1 MEKISII
8 VPVYNCEKYIGTCI
22 ESIQG
27 QTYQNLE
34 IILVNDG
41 SKDRSGEICRSY
53 AVHDARIQY
62 IEQENQGVSAAR
74 NHGIKKAI
82 GTFVMFVDADDTIT
96 NDACEKLAGHIAEGV
111 DLILCGFKRMFY
123 RGEYLV
129 SQYDILPECKNLTDQ
144 ETLGKYFGRLYET
157 TLLTSVWA
165 KMYRKQALERHM
177 PVFRE
182 DLSLGEDALFNLKF
196 LKNCGNIA
204 VENST
209 LYVYNQRAGSGSL
222 TKDDGKT
229 RLVLS
234 ENVLNAAEELA
245 NEKGIYPQVRERLW
259 KVYYKDCMN
268 YLERFSFSERK
279 EYAIDL
285 LRQTILLRV
294 LKAEKSKKADMQL
307 YHFFLGSKSAFLV
320 CVFAEMRK
328 TAKKI
333 LRGGN

>member
-8 VPVYNCEKYIGTCI
+8 VPVYNCEKYIRMCI

-34 IILVNDG
+34 IILINDG

-53 AVHDARIQY
+53 AEYDTRIHY
-62 IEQENQGVSAAR
+62 IEQKNQGVSAAR
-74 NHGIKKAI
+74 NHGIEKAT
-82 GTFVMFVDADDTIT
+82 GTFVMFVDADDTIIS
-96 NDACEKLAGHIAEGV
+96 DACEKLVGHIAEGADV
-111 DLILCGFKRMFY
+111 ILCGFKRKFY
-123 RGEYLV
+123 KGEQLV
-129 SQYDILPECKNLTDQ
+129 SQYDVLPGCEDLTDQ
-144 ETLGKYFGRLYET
+144 KTLGKYFGRLYET

-177 PVFRE
+177 PVFQE
-182 DLSLGEDALFNLKF
+182 DLALGEDALFNLKF
-196 LKNCGNIA
+196 LKDCGNIA
-204 VENST
+204 AENSA

-268 YLERFSFSERK
+268 YLERFPFLERSK
-279 EYAIDL
+279 YAGEL
-285 LRQTILLRV
+285 LKRDMLLRV
-294 LKAEKSKKADMQL
+294 LREDSSKKKDMIL
-307 YHFFLGSKSAFLV
+307 YRFFLGSKSKFLISI
-320 CVFAEMRK
+320 FAEARK
-328 TAKKI
+328 TAKKV

>member
-41 SKDRSGEICRSY
+41 SKDGSGEICRSY
-53 AVHDARIQY
+53 VVHDARIQY

-74 NHGIKKAI
+74 NHGIKKAT

-96 NDACEKLAGHIAEGV
+96 NDACEKLAGHITEGI

-123 RGEYLV
+123 RGEHLV
-129 SQYDILPECKNLTDQ
+129 SQYDVLPECKNLTDQ

-177 PVFRE
+177 PVFQE
-182 DLSLGEDALFNLKF
+182 DLALGEDALFNLKF
-196 LKNCGNIA
+196 LKDCGNIA
-204 VENST
+204 VENSA

-222 TKDDGKT
+222 TKDDGRT
-229 RLVLS
+229 RLALS

-268 YLERFSFSERK
+268 YLERFPFLERSK
-279 EYAIDL
+279 YVGEL
-285 LRQTILLRV
+285 LKRDMLLRV
-294 LKAEKSKKADMQL
+294 LREDSSKKKDMIL
-307 YHFFLGSKSAFLV
+307 YRFFLGSKSKFLISI
-320 CVFAEMRK
+320 FAEARK
-328 TAKKI
+328 TAKKV

>member
-41 SKDRSGEICRSY
+41 SKDGSGEICRSY
-53 AVHDARIQY
+53 VVHDARIQY

-74 NHGIKKAI
+74 NHGIKKAT

-96 NDACEKLAGHIAEGV
+96 NDACEKLAGHITEGS

-123 RGEYLV
+123 RGEHLV
-129 SQYDILPECKNLTDQ
+129 SQYDVLPECKNLTDQ

-177 PVFRE
+177 PVFQE
-182 DLSLGEDALFNLKF
+182 DLALGEDALFNLKF
-196 LKNCGNIA
+196 LKDCGNIA
-204 VENST
+204 VENSA
-209 LYVYNQRAGSGSL
+209 LYVYNQRTGSGSL

-234 ENVLNAAEELA
+234 ENVLNTAEELA

-268 YLERFSFSERK
+268 YLERFPFLERSK
-279 EYAIDL
+279 YAGEL
-285 LRQTILLRV
+285 LKRDMLLRV
-294 LKAEKSKKADMQL
+294 LREDSSKKKDMIL
-307 YHFFLGSKSAFLV
+307 YRFFLGSKSKFLISI
-320 CVFAEMRK
+320 FAEARK
-328 TAKKI
+328 TAKKV

>member
-8 VPVYNCEKYIGTCI
+8 VPVYNCEKYIGMCI

-53 AVHDARIQY
+53 AVHDARIRY

-74 NHGIKKAI
+74 NHGIEKAT

-96 NDACEKLAGHIAEGV
+96 NDACEKLAGHITEGV
-111 DLILCGFKRMFY
+111 DLILCGFKRIFY
-123 RGEYLV
+123 RGEHLV
-129 SQYDILPECKNLTDQ
+129 SQYEVLPDCEDLSDP
-144 ETLGKYFGRLYET
+144 EILGKYFGRLYET

-165 KMYRKQALERHM
+165 KMYRRQALERQK

-182 DLSLGEDALFNLKF
+182 DLALGEDALFNLNF
-196 LKNCGNIA
+196 LKDCRSIA
-204 VENST
+204 VENKA
-209 LYVYNQRAGSGSL
+209 LYVYKQRSGSGSL
-222 TKDDGKT
+222 TKDDGRS

-234 ENVLNAAEELA
+234 ENVLTAAENLA
-245 NEKGIYPQVRERLW
+245 SEKGIYPQVQERLW

-268 YLERFSFSERK
+268 YLEKFPFSERK
-279 EYAIDL
+279 KYAAEL
-285 LRQTILLRV
+285 LKREVLIKTLRT
-294 LKAEKSKKADMQL
+294 EKSKQTDMRL
-307 YHFFLGSKSAFLV
+307 YHFFLGSRNKFLV
-320 CVFAEMRK
+320 SVFAEMRK
-328 TAKKI
+328 TAKKV

>member
-8 VPVYNCEKYIGTCI
+8 VPVYNCEKYIGMCI

-27 QTYQNLE
+27 QTYQKLE

-53 AVHDARIQY
+53 AVHDARIRY

-74 NHGIKKAI
+74 NHGIKKAT
-82 GTFVMFVDADDTIT
+82 GTFVVFVDADDTIT
-96 NDACEKLAGHIAEGV
+96 NDACEKLAGHITEGV
-111 DLILCGFKRMFY
+111 DLILCGFKRIFY
-123 RGEYLV
+123 RGEHLV
-129 SQYDILPECKNLTDQ
+129 SQYDVLPECKNLTDQ

-177 PVFRE
+177 PVFQE
-182 DLSLGEDALFNLKF
+182 DLALGEDALFNLKF
-196 LKNCGNIA
+196 LKDCGNIA
-204 VENST
+204 VENSA

-222 TKDDGKT
+222 TKDDGRT
-229 RLVLS
+229 RLALS

-245 NEKGIYPQVRERLW
+245 NEKGFYSQVRERLW

-268 YLERFSFSERK
+268 YLERFPFLERVK
-279 EYAIDL
+279 YAGEMLKSDL
-285 LRQTILLRV
+285 LLRV
-294 LKAEKSKKADMQL
+294 LREDSSKKKDMIL
-307 YHFFLGSKSAFLV
+307 YRFFLGSKSKFLISI
-320 CVFAEMRK
+320 FAEARK
-328 TAKKI
+328 TAKKV